1 MRTTSIRSIVLLT
14 TLLIVLISL
23 GLPRVH
29 GQVIGAILSGTVTD
43 PTNALVPSAKVTI
56 RNVST
61 GIATQVSTNE
71 LGIYNAANLLPGDYQ
86 VNVVASGFA
95 PQQRS
100 GLSLTVGERQILN
113 MQLRVGDAAVA
124 TFEVGGDSPVIDLGG
139 TSINTVVKGEVAREL
154 PLNGRDWTQLATLE
168 PGISPIRAQP
178 DPNGINNRG
187 NRGFGSQLTIAGAR
201 PYQNNYRVDGI
212 SVNDYANSAPGST
225 IGLELGTD
233 SIKEFSVISNNYSAD
248 YGLTSGGVVNAITRG
263 GDNQLHGS
271 VYEFLRNDAMDARG
285 FFDPSKLPFRRNQF
299 GASIG
304 GPVKRDRLF
313 LFANYEGLRQSL
325 TTTTIDTVPSA
336 NARNGQLV
344 AGTVKVDP
352 AAARYLP
359 LFALPNG
366 AVSGDTGIYSFGSKA
381 LTPENYFTTRGDY
394 NISDKDNL
402 HGTYV
407 VDNGHTTQPDGLN
420 VISNINTTNRQVASL
435 EESHTFS
442 SELLNTV
449 RFGGSREVA
458 GTLQT
463 GPGANPLGA
472 DPSLGVGPGLYAPVI
487 QISGLTNFQG
497 GLNGTSVG
505 TFAFTTYQLYDD
517 AFWNKGI
524 HSLKFG
530 FALERIDSNLF
541 LANNPDG
548 LYKFNSLSDYLQNKP
563 ASLQFQSTPSTP
575 RGLRQSVYAGY
586 AEDDMRL
593 RPNLTVNIGV
603 RYEMSTV
610 PTEVNGELA
619 NLRGPFSTKIYTGSP
634 FFENP
639 TTHNFEPRV
648 GVAWDPFKDGKTS
661 VRGGFGIFDA
671 LPLTYQFNTMVGNAA
686 PFSQIASS
694 SSLPVGSF
702 PTGGVALVQQ
712 AAALRTTYLEF
723 NPPRNYIMQWNFSL
737 QRQLAH
743 NLVLMLGYVG
753 SRGIDNAMRVGDA
766 NMAVPTATP
775 AGLLWPCAG
784 TITNGICSKVGTGAK
799 FFPGF
804 GQVDGQEWNGH
815 SYYNALLFSAHRR
828 LANGLTVQSSFT
840 WSKSLDT
847 NSSVG
852 TGAPFSNSITGQ
864 FLFSPLRA
872 LSDFN
877 VGRTF
882 MLSGSWEIPFGRT
895 RWYGGWELGTI
906 FTLSDGL
913 PFTAIISGD
922 ALGQADQNTFD
933 VPNRLS
939 NPGCGQPVNPG
950 NPAAYINLSCFAFA
964 NPSTLFGNAGRNEL
978 VGPGVVNADVSMF
991 KNIPFNVMREGAR
1004 VQLRGEVFNLPNRA
1018 NFAAPLTN
1026 NKLFDT
1032 KGNPVAFAGQI
1043 TSLQTPGRVI
1053 QLGLK
1058 LLW

>member
-1 MRTTSIRSIVLLT
+1 MRRNSIRLVLVILT
-14 TLLIVLISL
+14 ALASSGINSAFA
-23 GLPRVH
+23 
-29 GQVIGAILSGTVTD
+29 QVVGAILTGTVTD
-43 PTNALVPSAKVTI
+43 PSSAVVPGAKVSI

-61 GIATQVSTNE
+61 GITTQVASNE
-71 LGIYNAANLLPGDYQ
+71 LGIYNAINLLPGDYQ
-86 VNVVASGFA
+86 VNVVAPGFA

-124 TFEVGGDSPVIDLGG
+124 TFEVGAESPLIDLGG

-178 DPNGINNRG
+178 DPNGLNNRG

-201 PYQNNYRVDGI
+201 PYQNNYRIDGI

-248 YGLTSGGVVNAITRG
+248 YGLTSGGVINAVTRG
-263 GDNQLHGS
+263 GDNQFHGAA
-271 VYEFLRNDAMDARG
+271 YEFLRNDAMDARG
-285 FFDPSKLPFRRNQF
+285 AFDASKLPFRRNQF
-299 GASIG
+299 GVSGG
-304 GPVKRDRLF
+304 GPLIKDKLF

-325 TTTTIDTVPSA
+325 TTTTIDTVPSV

-344 AGTVKVDP
+344 SGAIKVSP
-352 AAARYLP
+352 AVVPYLP

-366 AVSGDTGIYSFGSKA
+366 AVSGDTGIYSFASKA

-394 NISDKDNL
+394 TISDKDSL

-407 VDNGHTTQPDGLN
+407 LDRGTTTQPDGLN
-420 VISNINTTNRQVASL
+420 VITNVNTTNRQVASL
-435 EESHTFS
+435 EETHTLS
-442 SELLNTV
+442 STLLNTV
-449 RFGGSREVA
+449 RFGANREVA

-463 GPGANPLGA
+463 SPGANPLGV
-472 DPSLGVGPGLYAPVI
+472 DTTLGVAPGLYAPVI
-487 QISGLTNFQG
+487 QVSGLSAFQG
-497 GLNGTSVG
+497 GLNGTSFG
-505 TFAFTTYQLYDD
+505 TFSFTTYQLYDD
-517 AFWNKGI
+517 AFWNRGL

-530 FALERIDSNLF
+530 FALERIDSNLVV
-541 LANNPDG
+541 ANNPDG
-548 LYKFNSLSDYLQNKP
+548 LYKFNSLSDFLQNKP
-563 ASLQFQSTPSTP
+563 ASLQFQSTPATP
-575 RGLRQSVYAGY
+575 RGLRQSVYSGY

-593 RPNLTVNIGV
+593 RPNLTVDLGV

-610 PTEVNGELA
+610 PYEVNGEMA
-619 NLRGPFSTKIYTGSP
+619 NLRGLGSTQLYTGSP
-634 FFENP
+634 FFVNP
-639 TTHNFEPRV
+639 TKHNFEPRV
-648 GVAWDPFKDGKTS
+648 GLAWDPFASGKTS
-661 VRGGFGIFDA
+661 VRAGFGIFDV

-686 PFSQIASS
+686 PFQQVSSS
-694 SSLPVGSF
+694 SSLPTGSF
-702 PTGGVALVQQ
+702 PTGAVALVQQ
-712 AAALRTTYLEF
+712 ASALRTTYLQF
-723 NPPRNYIMQWNFSL
+723 NPPRNYVMQWNFSI
-737 QRQLAH
+737 QRQVAR

-766 NMAVPTATP
+766 NMVIPSLTP
-775 AGLLWPCAG
+775 QGLLWPCGG
-784 TITNGICSKVGTGAK
+784 TIVNGICSKTGTGTK
-799 FFPGF
+799 FFPGY
-804 GQVDGQEWNGH
+804 GQIDGQEWNGH
-815 SYYNALLFSAHRR
+815 SYYNALLVSAQRR
-828 LANGLTVQSSFT
+828 LANGLTVRSSLT
-840 WSKSLDT
+840 WSKSVDT

-864 FLFSPLRA
+864 FLFAPIRA

-877 VGRTF
+877 VSRTF
-882 MLSGSWEIPFGRT
+882 VLSGSWEIPFGRN
-895 RWYGGWELGTI
+895 RWYGGWELGSI
-906 FTLSDGL
+906 LTLSDGL

-933 VPNRLS
+933 VPNRLN
-939 NPGCGQPVNPG
+939 NPGCGRPVNPG
-950 NPAAYINLSCFAFA
+950 NPGAYINLGCFAFA

-978 VGPGVVNADVSMF
+978 VGPGVVDGDVSLF
-991 KNIPFNVMREGAR
+991 KNIPFDFMRENAR
-1004 VQLRGEVFNLPNRA
+1004 LQIRLEAFNLPNRA

-1043 TSLQTPGRVI
+1043 TTLQTPGRVI

>member
-1 MRTTSIRSIVLLT
+1 MRFASI
-14 TLLIVLISL
+14 TLVIFAAVGSV
-23 GLPRVH
+23 GVQTARA
-29 GQVIGAILSGTVTD
+29 QVVGAILSGTVTD
-43 PTNALVPSAKVTI
+43 PSNALVPGAKVTI

-61 GIATQVSTNE
+61 GIATMVTSNE
-71 LGIYNAANLLPGDYQ
+71 TGIYNAANLLPGDYQ

-124 TFEVGGDSPVIDLGG
+124 TFEVGTEPPVIDLGG

-187 NRGFGSQLTIAGAR
+187 NRGFGTQLTIAGAR
-201 PYQNNYRVDGI
+201 PYQNNYRIDGI

-233 SIKEFSVISNNYSAD
+233 SIKEFSIISNNYSAD
-248 YGLTSGGVVNAITRG
+248 YGLTSGGVINAMTRG
-263 GDNQLHGS
+263 GDNGFHGS
-271 VYEFLRNDAMDARG
+271 AYEFLRNDAMDARG
-285 FFDPSKLPFRRNQF
+285 FFDGAKLPFRRNQF
-299 GASIG
+299 GASAG
-304 GPVKRDRLF
+304 GPLRKDKLF

-325 TTTTIDTVPSA
+325 TTTTIDTVPSL
-336 NARNGQLV
+336 NARNGLLA
-344 AGTVKVDP
+344 AGTVKVSP
-352 AAARYLP
+352 LVTPYLS
-359 LFALPNG
+359 LFAMPNG
-366 AVSGDTGIYSFGSKA
+366 AVSGDTGIYTFGGKS
-381 LTPENYFTTRGDY
+381 LTPENYFTTRADY
-394 NISDKDNL
+394 TVSEKDTL

-407 VDNGHTTQPDGLN
+407 LDRGTTTQPDGLN
-420 VISNINTTNRQVASL
+420 VVSNVNTTNRQVASV

-442 SELLNTV
+442 AELLNTV
-449 RFGGSREVA
+449 RFGANREVA

-463 GPGANPLGA
+463 QPGANPLGA
-472 DPSLGVGPGLYAPVI
+472 DSSLGVAPGLYAPVI
-487 QISGLTNFQG
+487 QVSGLTAFQG
-497 GLNGTSVG
+497 GLNGTSYG
-505 TFAFTTYQLYDD
+505 TFSYTTYQLYDD

-530 FALERIDSNLF
+530 FALERIDSNF
-541 LANNPDG
+541 VTANNPDG
-548 LYKFNSLSDYLQNKP
+548 LYKFNSLSDFLQNKP
-563 ASLQFQSTPSTP
+563 ATFQFQSTPATP

-586 AEDDMRL
+586 AEDDLRL
-593 RPNLTVNIGV
+593 RPNLTLNVGV

-610 PTEVNGELA
+610 PTEVHGQLA
-619 NLRGPFSTKIYTGSP
+619 NLRSPFSTTLYTGSP

-639 TTHNFEPRV
+639 TTHNFEPRI
-648 GVAWDPFKDGKTS
+648 GLAWDPFRDGKTS
-661 VRGGFGIFDA
+661 VRAGFGMFDA

-686 PFSQIASS
+686 PFQQVSSS
-694 SSLPVGSF
+694 SSLPAGSF
-702 PTGGVALVQQ
+702 PSGGVALVQQ
-712 AAALRTTYLEF
+712 TSAFRTAYLQF
-723 NPPRNYIMQWNFSL
+723 DPPRNYIMQWNFSI
-737 QRQLAH
+737 QRQVAR
-743 NLVLMLGYVG
+743 NLVFMIGYVG

-766 NMAVPTATP
+766 NMTVPSFTP
-775 AGLLWPCAG
+775 QGLLWPCGG
-784 TITNGICSKVGTGAK
+784 TITNGICSKTGTGTK
-799 FFPGF
+799 FFPGY
-804 GQVDGQEWNGH
+804 GQIDGQEWNGH
-815 SYYNALLFSAHRR
+815 SYYNALLLSAHRR
-828 LANGLTVQSSFT
+828 LANGLTVQTSFT

-864 FLFSPLRA
+864 FLFDPIRS

-882 MLSGSWEIPFGRT
+882 MLSGTWEMPFAKS
-895 RWYGGWELGTI
+895 RWYGGWQLGSI

-922 ALGQADQNTFD
+922 ALGQANQNSFD
-933 VPNRLS
+933 VPNRLN
-939 NPGCGQPVNPG
+939 NPGCGRPVNAG
-950 NPAAYINLSCFAFA
+950 NPLQYINLSCFAFA
-964 NPSTLFGNAGRNEL
+964 TPSTLFGDAGRNEL
-978 VGPGVVNADVSMF
+978 VGPGVVNADFSVF
-991 KNIPFNVMREGAR
+991 KNVPLPSMREGAR
-1004 VQLRGEVFNLPNRA
+1004 LQIRAEAFNLPNRA

-1032 KGNPVAFAGQI
+1032 KGNPVNFAGQI
-1043 TSLQTPGRVI
+1043 TALQTPGRVV

>member
-1 MRTTSIRSIVLLT
+1 MRRSAIQSVALLAALLT
-14 TLLIVLISL
+14 
-23 GLPRVH
+23 LPTH
-29 GQVIGAILSGTVTD
+29 LAFGQVVGAILSGTVTD
-43 PTNALVPSAKVTI
+43 PSSAVVPSAKVTI

-61 GIATQVSTNE
+61 GVATQVTTNE
-71 LGIYNAANLLPGDYQ
+71 IGIYNAINLLPGDYQ
-86 VNVVASGFA
+86 VNVVAAGFA
-95 PQQRS
+95 PQQQS

-113 MQLRVGDAAVA
+113 MKLRVGDAAVA
-124 TFEVGGDSPVIDLGG
+124 TFEVGGESPLIDLGG

-178 DPNGINNRG
+178 DPNGLNNRG

-225 IGLELGTD
+225 IGLSLGTD

-248 YGLTSGGVVNAITRG
+248 YGLTSGGVVNAMTRAG
-263 GDNQLHGS
+263 GNLLHGS
-271 VYEFLRNDAMDARG
+271 VYEFLRNDDMDARG
-285 FFDPSKLPFRRNQF
+285 FFDASKLPFRRNQF
-299 GASIG
+299 GASAG
-304 GPVKRDRLF
+304 GPVLRNKLF
-313 LFANYEGLRQSL
+313 FFANYEGLRQSL
-325 TTTTIDTVPSA
+325 TTTTIDTVPSV
-336 NARNGQLV
+336 NARNGQLA
-344 AGTVKVDP
+344 AGTIKVDP
-352 AAARYLP
+352 SATRYLP

-366 AVSGDTGIYSFGSKA
+366 AVSGDTGIYSFAGKA

-394 NISDKDNL
+394 TISDKDSM

-407 VDNGHTTQPDGLN
+407 LDRGTTTQPDGLN
-420 VISNINTTNRQVASL
+420 VVTNVNTTNRQVASL
-435 EESHTFS
+435 EETHTFTP
-442 SELLNTV
+442 ELLNTV
-449 RFGGSREVA
+449 RFGVNREVA

-463 GPGANPLGA
+463 GPGANPLGV
-472 DPSLGVGPGLYAPVI
+472 DTGLGIAPGLYAPVI
-487 QISGLTNFQG
+487 QISGLAAFQG
-497 GLNGTSVG
+497 GLNGTSYG
-505 TFAFTTYQLYDD
+505 TFSFTTYQLYDD

-524 HSLKFG
+524 HSLKVG

-548 LYKFNSLSDYLQNKP
+548 LYKFNSLSDFLQNKP
-563 ASLQFQSTPSTP
+563 ATFQFQLGATTP

-593 RPNLTVNIGV
+593 RQNLTVNIGV

-610 PTEVNGELA
+610 PYEVHGELA
-619 NLRGPFSTKIYTGSP
+619 NLRGPFTPTLVTGSP
-634 FFENP
+634 FFQNP

-648 GVAWDPFKDGKTS
+648 GLAWDPFRDGKTS
-661 VRGGFGIFDA
+661 VRAGFGLFDA
-671 LPLTYQFNTMVGNAA
+671 LPLTYQFNTMVSNAA
-686 PFSQIASS
+686 PFQQVASS
-694 SSLPVGSF
+694 STLPTGSF
-702 PTGGVALVQQ
+702 PTGAVSLVQQ
-712 AAALRTTYLEF
+712 ASALRDSYLEF
-723 NPPRNYIMQWNFSL
+723 NPPRNYIMQWNFSI
-737 QRQLAH
+737 QREISR
-743 NLVLMLGYVG
+743 NSTVMLGYVG

-766 NMAVPTATP
+766 NMVIPSFTP
-775 AGLLWPCAG
+775 QGLLWPCGG
-784 TITNGICSKVGTGAK
+784 TIVNGICSKVGTGAK
-799 FFPGF
+799 FFPGY
-804 GQVDGQEWNGH
+804 GQVDGQVWNGH
-815 SYYNALLFSAHRR
+815 SYYNALLVSAHRR
-828 LANGLTVQSSFT
+828 LANGLNLQSSFT

-864 FLFSPLRA
+864 FLFAPIRA
-872 LSDFN
+872 MSDFN

-882 MLSGSWEIPFGRT
+882 MLSGSWEVPFART
-895 RWYGGWELGTI
+895 RWYGGWQVGTI

-922 ALGQADQNTFD
+922 ALGQANQNSFD
-933 VPNRLS
+933 VPNRLN
-939 NPGCGQPVNPG
+939 NPGCGRSVNTG
-950 NPAAYINLSCFAFA
+950 NPVAYVNLSCFAFA
-964 NPSTLFGNAGRNEL
+964 VPSTLFGDAGRNEL

-991 KNIPFNVMREGAR
+991 KNIPFNFMHEGAR
-1004 VQLRGEVFNLPNRA
+1004 LQLRLEAFNLPNRA